1 MDPQVAIQI
10 KVVTDITC
18 SPGGGL
24 DIHSLLVELPV
35 GAVVKSTIPVK
46 LDCWP
51 KLESH
56 VTVSQE
62 KRLLTLASQNLEQFT
77 TPVPE
82 TPGGATIGNVEAEY
96 QESVFDVIWLP
107 KTVDGPTVIETPVVG
122 EVEKLMCADGAPPIA
137 VADPFGNITYVC
149 RDGSKPYSVRQ
160 SFFSSEGNAVGL
172 PHTDEEEITQLI
184 TKPMVAVV
192 AAEYYSNIPLVAI
205 GCCTGGD
212 ASGSTTSSPTSSTTP
227 TVTTTSDITTAAPTT
242 TTAAPTTTEAPTT
255 TPTVPPTST
264 DPPA

>member
-10 KVVTDITC
+10 KVITDITC

-35 GAVVKSTIPVK
+35 GSVVKSSAPVK

-51 KLESH
+51 KLDAH
-56 VTVSQE
+56 VTVSKEQ
-62 KRLLTLASQNLEQFT
+62 RLLVLANQNLEQFT
-77 TPVPE
+77 TPAPD
-82 TPGGATIGNVEAEY
+82 TPAGATIGNVEAGY
-96 QESVFDVIWLP
+96 QESVFDVIWSP
-107 KTVDGPTVIETPVVG
+107 GVGEGPTVIENPVVG

-160 SFFSSEGNAVGL
+160 SFYSSEGSPVGL
-172 PHTDEEEITQLI
+172 PHTEETEITQTL
-184 TKPMVAVV
+184 TRPRVEVV
-192 AAEYYSNIPLVAI
+192 ASEYYSNIPLLAI

-212 ASGSTTSSPTSSTTP
+212 ATGGTTTATPGTTTGSETS
-227 TVTTTSDITTAAPTT
+227 TVTPTT

-255 TPTVPPTST
+255 TAAPTTTEAPTTEMPS
-264 DPPA
+264 